1 MKFETRGED
10 SMKKTLLF
18 VVVLLAARAIQ
29 AQTGNKMSGGVE
41 KAIEKMEQQWTE
53 AGKASNA
60 EAVSPMLADKYTNL
74 LSDGTLVDKAKTL
87 ENIKKSKWEI
97 NEISDVKVTAFGNT
111 AIATG
116 SWRGKGTDQDGK
128 AVDAHERFVDT
139 WTKMPDGKWQCV
151 ASGGAPVKM

>member
-1 MKFETRGED
+1 
-10 SMKKTLLF
+10 MKKILLCL
-18 VVVLLAARAIQ
+18 VIGLAALAIQ
-29 AQTGNKMSGGVE
+29 AQTSEKMNSDVE

-60 EAVSPMLADKYTNL
+60 ETVSSMLAENYTNL
-74 LSDGTLVDKAKTL
+74 LSDGALVDKARTL

-128 AVDAHERFVDT
+128 AVDAHERFMDT
-139 WTKMPDGKWQCV
+139 WTKMPNGKWQCV
-151 ASGGAPVKM
+151 ASAGATVKM